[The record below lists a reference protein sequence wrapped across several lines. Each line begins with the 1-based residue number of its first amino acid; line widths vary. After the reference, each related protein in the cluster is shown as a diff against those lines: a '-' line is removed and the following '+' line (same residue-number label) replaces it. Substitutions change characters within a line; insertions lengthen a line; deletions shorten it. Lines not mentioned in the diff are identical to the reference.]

1 MSVHLRDD
9 GEAWDAWMPREVRR
23 LLIANRG
30 EIAIRIHRAC
40 AELGIRTIGIHSHED
55 RYALHRFKA
64 DEAYSLGEGG
74 NPVGVYLDIPRI
86 LEIAESTG
94 VDAIHPGYGFL
105 SERADFAEAVEAA
118 GMVFVGPPPSVLSG
132 IGDKVRARSAA
143 EAAGL
148 PIIPGTPPIQ
158 DIEEGRRIAREIGFP
173 VMVKASGGGGGRGMR
188 VVQTEDEFAKAFES
202 ARREAGSAFGN
213 DEVFV
218 EKLVERPKHI
228 EVQILADGHGDVV
241 HLYERDCSIQRRHQK
256 VLELAPAPSLDP
268 ALRDALCE
276 SAVRFSREVGY
287 RNAGTVEFLVSG
299 DDYYFIEMN
308 PRLQVEH
315 TVTEE
320 ITGVDIVA
328 SQIRVAMGQTLE
340 EIGIS
345 QQTIQPRGFAIQC
358 RVTTENPE
366 NRFMPDYGRIISYR
380 SPGGLGV
387 RLDAGNAFPGA
398 YITPYYDSLLAK
410 LTTRGRDLEEASTR
424 ALRALGEFRVR
435 GVETNVAFLK
445 KVIAHPRFRAGACDT
460 HFIAETPELLQF
472 EGERGVGTR
481 LLQYLGD
488 VTVNGKPNVDRLD
501 PDSIRREPHIPHYDR
516 RSQPP
521 AGSKQRFEELGA
533 EGLVSWMAEHE
544 PVLVT
549 DTTFRDAHQSLLA
562 TRLRTQDMLVV
573 APALAREASGIF
585 SLEMWGG
592 ATFDVAMRFL
602 DEDPWER
609 LDRLREVIPNILFQ
623 MLLRGANAVG
633 YTTYPDNVVREFVFE
648 AKARGIDLFRIF
660 DSLNW
665 PEQMQVAIDSV
676 RECGGIAEAA
686 ICYTGD
692 ILEPARER
700 YALEYY
706 VELAKELMRR
716 GAHLI
721 AIKDMAGLL
730 KPYAAGRLVEVL
742 KQEIGVPIHLHS
754 HDTAGIQG
762 AAYMR
767 AVEAGVDAVDCAFGP
782 LSGSTSQPNLQS
794 VVAMLEHSP
803 RATELELQRLLPFDA
818 YWEAVRGEYRAFDK
832 GPWHGSAEVYQHEI
846 PGGQYTNLRTQAV
859 SMGLGERWRDVTRM
873 YAEVNRLFGDVI
885 KVTPSSK
892 VVGDMALYMLSNGL
906 SPKDVM
912 ERGRDLTFPAS
923 VVDYFEGKIGQPPYG
938 FPEPLRSL
946 VLKERE
952 PIAGRPGA
960 ELDEADFEKTER
972 ELEKK
977 LDRKP
982 TRAECLAYLLYPKV
996 YLDFLESRKK
1006 HGTHVASLPT
1016 AAFFHGMGL
1025 AQELHVEIERG
1036 QGMVIRLVAIG
1047 DPDAEGKRAVF
1058 FDLNGQPRR
1067 ITVHDRTLGI
1077 QIERR
1082 PKAEPD
1088 DPRQVGAPLPGLLA
1102 SHAQAE
1108 GAKVRAGERL
1118 CVIEAMKMESN
1129 VTAPIEARIAKIH
1142 VAAGEHV
1149 ESGDLLFTL
1158 EPA

>member
-1 MSVHLRDD
+1 M
-9 GEAWDAWMPREVRR
+9 AREIRR

-40 AELGIRTIGIHSHED
+40 AELGIRTVAIHSHED

-74 NPVGVYLDIPRI
+74 NPVGVYLDVPRI
-86 LEIAESTG
+86 LEIAESTS

-105 SERADFAEAVEAA
+105 SERADFAQAVEDA
-118 GMVFVGPPPSVLSG
+118 GLVFVGPPPSVLSS
-132 IGDKVRARSAA
+132 IGDKVSARNAA
-143 EAAGL
+143 TAAGL
-148 PIIPGTPPIQ
+148 PIIPGSPPIE
-158 DIEEGRRIAREIGFP
+158 DVAEGRRTAAEIGYP

-188 VVQTEDEFAKAFES
+188 VVRSESEFDEAFES

-228 EVQILADGHGDVV
+228 EVQILADAHGDVV
-241 HLYERDCSIQRRHQK
+241 HLFERDCSIQRRHQK
-256 VLELAPAPSLDP
+256 VLEMAPAPRLDP
-268 ALRDALCE
+268 GLRDELCNA
-276 SAVRFSREVGY
+276 AVRFAREVGY
-287 RNAGTVEFLVSG
+287 RNAGTVEFLVAG
-299 DDYYFIEMN
+299 NDYYFIEMN

-328 SQIRVAMGQTLE
+328 SQIEVAMGKHLDE
-340 EIGIS
+340 VGIS
-345 QQTIQPRGFAIQC
+345 QETLRPNGFAIQC

-387 RLDAGNAFPGA
+387 RLDAGNAFAGA

-410 LTTRGRDLEEASTR
+410 LTTRGRDLEEATSR

-445 KVIAHPRFRAGACDT
+445 KVLEHPTFREGRCDT
-460 HFIAETPELLQF
+460 HFIAETPELLHF
-472 EGERGVGTR
+472 EGDRGVGTR

-488 VTVNGKPNVDRLD
+488 VTVNGKGSVERIDPNTL
-501 PDSIRREPHIPHYDR
+501 RREPHVPAYDR
-516 RSQPP
+516 KQTPP
-521 AGSKQRFEELGA
+521 RGTKQRFDELGA
-533 EGLVSWMAEHE
+533 EGFVDWMGKHE

-562 TRLRTQDMLVV
+562 TRLRTHDMLVV
-573 APALAREASGIF
+573 APALAREGAALF

-609 LDRLREVIPNILFQ
+609 LDRLREAIPNILFQ

-665 PEQMQVAIDSV
+665 PDQMQVAIEAA
-676 RECGGIAEAA
+676 RECGAIAEVAL
-686 ICYTGD
+686 CYTGD
-692 ILEPARER
+692 ILEPGRER
-700 YALEYY
+700 YTLQYY
-706 VELAKELMRR
+706 VELAKELVAR
-716 GAHLI
+716 GAHVL

-730 KPYAAGRLVEVL
+730 KPYAAGKLVRALKDEV
-742 KQEIGVPIHLHS
+742 GVPIHLHT

-762 AAYMR
+762 AAYLQ
-767 AVEAGVDAVDCAFGP
+767 AVEAGVDAIDCAFGP
-782 LSGSTSQPNLQS
+782 LSGATSQPNLQS
-794 VVAMLEHSP
+794 VVAMLAESE
-803 RATELELQRLLPFDA
+803 RATELDYRRLLPFDA
-818 YWEAVRGEYRAFDK
+818 YWESVRGEYRAFDK
-832 GPWHGSAEVYQHEI
+832 GPRHGSAEVYEHEI

-859 SMGLGERWRDVTRM
+859 AMGLGERWRDVTRM
-873 YAEVNRLFGDVI
+873 YAEVNRLFGDVV

-906 SPKDVM
+906 SPGDVI
-912 ERGRDLTFPAS
+912 ERGRDLTFPES
-923 VVDYFEGKIGQPPYG
+923 VIDYFEGRIGQPSYG

-946 VLKERE
+946 VLKDRK
-952 PIAGRPGA
+952 PLDGRPGA
-960 ELDEADFEKTER
+960 DLPDADFEAAHKELSPRLGTE
-972 ELEKK
+972 
-977 LDRKP
+977 P
-982 TRAECLAYLLYPKV
+982 TRADCLSYLLYPKV
-996 YLDFLESRKK
+996 YLDFLEARRA
-1006 HGTHVASLPT
+1006 HGETVGVLPT
-1016 AAFFHGMGL
+1016 AAFFHGMALG
-1025 AQELHVEIERG
+1025 QEIHVELEPG
-1036 QGMVIRLVAIG
+1036 HGMVIRLVAIG
-1047 DPDAEGKRAVF
+1047 DPDAEGKRDVF

-1067 ITVHDRTLGI
+1067 LTIADRTLGI

-1082 PKAEPD
+1082 AKADPD
-1088 DPRQVGAPLPGLLA
+1088 DPREVGAPLPGLLA
-1102 SHAQAE
+1102 SHSHTEDDQVPE
-1108 GAKVRAGERL
+1108 GERL

-1129 VTAPIEARIAKIH
+1129 VTAPIAGRIAKIH
-1142 VAAGEHV
+1142 VPAGEHV
-1149 ESGDLLFTL
+1149 ETGDLLFTL
-1158 EPA
+1158 EPG